1 MVAGCYWLELG
12 IWLGYRI
19 LVVPLV
25 ACSGVKQEV
34 FLRCKNPG
42 RPLASLFSPL
52 PGGPSSNLPFAMST
66 DTPSPD
72 PKKKRERGPGRPKA
86 AFTHDATIQLR
97 LTRKQLTELEK
108 QAQRTKMSRSAVIR
122 AALDG
127 VQVLQAAPNEEL
139 LKERRQEFFQLAK
152 LATNLNQ
159 LVVLVRSAPV
169 VALQTQATI
178 DRVQQVLAEIQQTL
192 PGT

>member
-1 MVAGCYWLELG
+1 M
-12 IWLGYRI
+12 
-19 LVVPLV
+19 
-25 ACSGVKQEV
+25 
-34 FLRCKNPG
+34 
-42 RPLASLFSPL
+42 SP
-52 PGGPSSNLPFAMST
+52 

-72 PKKKRERGPGRPKA
+72 PKKKKKRGPGRPEA
-86 AFTHDATIQLR
+86 AFKHDATIQLR
-97 LTRKQLTELEK
+97 LTRNQLTELEK

-127 VQVLQAAPNEEL
+127 VQVLEAAPSEEL

-178 DRVQQVLAEIQQTL
+178 DRVQQVLAKIQQTL
-192 PGT
+192 PGRW

>member
-1 MVAGCYWLELG
+1 
-12 IWLGYRI
+12 
-19 LVVPLV
+19 
-25 ACSGVKQEV
+25 
-34 FLRCKNPG
+34 
-42 RPLASLFSPL
+42 
-52 PGGPSSNLPFAMST
+52 MST